1 MTLSSSALM
10 ILTIPLLLVN
20 SFLTLPSQQRRV
32 YDSITR
38 GTSSNPRLSTERSMN
53 IGYLSDYYDY
63 YENKEDKHRKDG
75 PNDDEDVSFVLWAC
89 AFSLYVVDLILKG
102 VSV

>member
-1 MTLSSSALM
+1 
-10 ILTIPLLLVN
+10 
-20 SFLTLPSQQRRV
+20 
-32 YDSITR
+32 
-38 GTSSNPRLSTERSMN
+38 MN